1 MSAVIQA
8 TCPGCKKLLRLPAD
22 WINQLIRCKQCGTVV
37 QVKKRTTTTTPVL
50 SRSQMPSAPAPA
62 SANVASTSAPASTL
76 TAAPVGGARSGP
88 EDIPYAVPAQPQPVP
103 ADFSRLAFVEEAS
116 PESTE
121 RRRSRSGRRS
131 IGPWVLVGFLFL
143 VTLLAGGAVLAVV
156 ASKFPNII
164 GWSPL
169 PPPRTTAENT
179 EKETSP
185 TAGGLLTFPRRALV
199 ISVNNYLYAN
209 PVNYGVPGHSVHAL
223 SDKLANGLRI
233 PKDQIAELSDSA
245 PQGAAKPPM
254 KSLIEKTI
262 TEFLDS
268 SRKQDRLLLLFI
280 GHVTEIGDEVYLV
293 PIEGE
298 MDNKETLIPL
308 KWVYEQ
314 LSKCEARQKV
324 LVLDVARF
332 NPGRGQERPGGGPMS
347 AKVDEALKNPPEG
360 VQVWSAC
367 VAEQSSYEFDNAAT
381 NDGMFIEAMIDIFG
395 KGLGGTIQKPED
407 SFPLNALE
415 TAVNRYLKEELD
427 PLQKVQTSRL
437 AGKEPAEG
445 AAADPKEKA
454 PPKVAIP
461 TPALEGDKV
470 ADIRL
475 VRGILR
481 EIDVPSVKKDR
492 EEMRI
497 RAESFPLF
505 PGKALAAY
513 SADSAKTPFRDA
525 VDKARSALQNQLDK
539 ERLQEYFNAPA
550 DKTALN
556 KELET
561 KGKQLGKAMY
571 EIETAMDELAKV
583 EAEREKEP
591 PRWQAN
597 YDYVLSR
604 LNAQY
609 AYLNE
614 YSALLGQMRKD
625 QQPPLE
631 PKVHTGW
638 RVASTTTVNDSIA
651 KKHAKDSV
659 KILDKIVKEHPDTP
673 WAILAKRDRLTNLGL
688 EWQPTK

>member
-22 WINQLIRCKQCGTVV
+22 WVNQSIRCKQCGTVV
-37 QVKKRTTTTTPVL
+37 QVKKRSTATTPKLASTQKSSAPTPAPVASERAASNDPL
-50 SRSQMPSAPAPA
+50 FAAPAPPQ
-62 SANVASTSAPASTL
+62 AN
-76 TAAPVGGARSGP
+76 
-88 EDIPYAVPAQPQPVP
+88 P
-103 ADFSRLAFVEEAS
+103 ADFSTLTFLEEAS

-121 RRRSRSGRRS
+121 RRRARTGRRS
-131 IGPWVLVGFLFL
+131 FGPWVLVGFLFL
-143 VTLLAGGAVLAVV
+143 VTLLAGGAVFAVV
-156 ASKFPNII
+156 TSKFTILT
-164 GWSPL
+164 GWGPL
-169 PPPRTTAENT
+169 PAPRETVENT
-179 EKETSP
+179 GKETGPS
-185 TAGGLLTFPRRALV
+185 ASGLLTFPRRALV

-209 PVNYGVPGHSVHAL
+209 PVNYGIPGHSVHTF
-223 SDKLANGLRI
+223 SEKMANGLRI

-245 PQGAAKPPM
+245 PQGTAKPPM
-254 KSLIEKTI
+254 KALVEKSI
-262 TEFLDS
+262 TDFLAS
-268 SRKQDRLLLLFI
+268 SRKQDRLMVVFV
-280 GHVTEIGDEVYLV
+280 GHVAEIGDDAYLV
-293 PIEGE
+293 PIAGE
-298 MDNKETLIPL
+298 MDNTDTLIPL

-332 NPGRGQERPGGGPMS
+332 NPGRGQERPGGGPMT

-367 VAEQSSYEFDNAAT
+367 LVDQSSYEFDNAAT
-381 NDGMFIEAMIDIFG
+381 NDGMFIEAMIDVFS

-407 SFPLNALE
+407 PFPLPALE

-437 AGKEPAEG
+437 AGKEPADG
-445 AAADPKEKA
+445 AAPDTTEKP
-454 PPKVAIP
+454 PPKVGIP
-461 TPALEGDKV
+461 TPTLEGDKV
-470 ADIRL
+470 AELRL

-492 EEMRI
+492 EDMRI
-497 RAESFPLF
+497 RAESLPLF
-505 PGKALAAY
+505 PAKALAAY
-513 SADSAKTPFRDA
+513 PSDAAKTPLRDA
-525 VDKARSALQNQLDK
+525 VAKAQTALQNQGDK

-550 DKTALN
+550 DKTAVN
-556 KELET
+556 KELEK

-583 EAEREKEP
+583 EAAREKEP

-638 RVASTTTVNDSIA
+638 RVASITTVNDSIA
-651 KKHAKDSV
+651 KKHAKESV
-659 KILDKIVKEHPDTP
+659 KILDKLVKEHPDTP